1 MRSAV
6 GRDDDHGGSAKM
18 RIDVGR
24 AAAGAAPWPDAV
36 ARPRPVDPVAP
47 AGADKAAATPY
58 GDLES
63 ALRTAALRRDAAPAP
78 AAGAPAVPTTAEQLA
93 LQRAAT
99 TAPTALTVTTALAA
113 YAAAVATAPPRPA
126 HTTGPAPASHP
137 EEEEAPDSPES
148 SEEPAPRDGPLP
160 GGYSSRA

>member
-1 MRSAV
+1 
-6 GRDDDHGGSAKM
+6 M

-24 AAAGAAPWPDAV
+24 AAAGAAPWPDAA
-36 ARPRPVDPVAP
+36 ARTRPVDPVAP
-47 AGADKAAATPY
+47 ATADKAAATPY

-78 AAGAPAVPTTAEQLA
+78 SVCAPAVPTTAEQLA

-99 TAPTALTVTTALAA
+99 TTPTALAVTTALAA
-113 YAAAVATAPPRPA
+113 YAAAVATAPAPSRA
-126 HTTGPAPASHP
+126 ATSTGATTASGRHR
-137 EEEEAPDSPES
+137 EEEAPDGPES
-148 SEEPAPRDGPLP
+148 SEEPAPHDGLLGALF

>member
-1 MRSAV
+1 
-6 GRDDDHGGSAKM
+6 M

-24 AAAGAAPWPDAV
+24 AAAGAAPWPDAA
-36 ARPRPVDPVAP
+36 ARTRPVEPVAP
-47 AGADKAAATPY
+47 ATADKAAATPY

-78 AAGAPAVPTTAEQLA
+78 SAGAPAVPTTAEQLA

-99 TAPTALTVTTALAA
+99 TTPSALTVTTALAA
-113 YAAAVATAPPRPA
+113 YAAAAATAPAPSRAATSAGATTSRA
-126 HTTGPAPASHP
+126 HR
-137 EEEEAPDSPES
+137 EEEAPDGPES
-148 SEEPAPRDGPLP
+148 SEEPMPHAGLLGARS